1 MAAGP
6 SVDGLVVQGR
16 AKHLGLGG
24 ATRVGPRI
32 YGRDRMAA
40 GIEAEE
46 AMPECRDTD
55 RARVLGRPIRMDGV
69 QTPDDRLQEVVGIVL
84 YSAIPGQPGRV
95 LNLVGAP
102 GDWPTVTVIERRAHG
117 RGPDVERDDH

>member
-24 ATRVGPRI
+24 ATRVRPHI

-46 AMPECRDTD
+46 AMPECRDSN
-55 RARVLGRPIRMDGV
+55 RARVLGRPVRMDGV
-69 QTPDDRLQEVVGIVL
+69 QTRDDRLQKAVGIVL
-84 YSAIPGQPGRV
+84 NSAISGQRGRV
-95 LNLVGAP
+95 LHLVGAP
-102 GDWPTVTVIERRAHG
+102 GDCPTTTVIKRRA
-117 RGPDVERDDH
+117 R